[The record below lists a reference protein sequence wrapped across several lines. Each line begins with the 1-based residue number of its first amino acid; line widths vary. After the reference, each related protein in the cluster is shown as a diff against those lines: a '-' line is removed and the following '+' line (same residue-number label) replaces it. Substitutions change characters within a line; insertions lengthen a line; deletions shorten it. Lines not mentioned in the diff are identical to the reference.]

1 MADTL
6 QRINLNNLLSSG
18 IYTFEIDESQNIS
31 LPLTTGRL
39 IIGSSK
45 KGPVNSVVSITDLK
59 TARLVFGDI
68 DTQLENKGSFFHRA
82 IEVSL
87 REGPVY
93 ALNVL
98 PVTDDDKVWF
108 TTFNTEGASINTNNT
123 LSEFNQP
130 LSDFY
135 NTQRLWYADSNQLNK
150 TKNISLGDDFITNPA
165 TFGEIDADSNKIFSF
180 ANLGKKPLT
189 VWVKIA
195 DITGYDLTVK
205 EYYGQFGDDVE
216 VPKFLHPDDLV
227 SDYFVEIFAVE
238 GNWTDNVKLSNDPV
252 WKQYFNERGL
262 IRGKVNNFLSQ
273 GEVKVVLRTV
283 GSLIPDFKD
292 QTGTVVSID
301 KVINRIFVQTEVLC
315 GIDYD
320 KLELIDLTETGFT
333 DSSMQTHRVDLIGQ
347 GFDQLV
353 YMSDDTT
360 NRLIDV
366 LSYRQP
372 SDAEQT
378 FNIAGALE
386 SGTIDSNPVIT
397 GAVAVGPGDAITVND
412 GSNPVYIVAYENST
426 LYKAWKNGSIK
437 NTNEHDSSY
446 IKIDSG
452 YTATISGNTYK
463 FIKVYQYSD
472 LTLINREDV
481 TLSLTDTYTI
491 TNTELKSFKKVF
503 DLTDTNYFT
512 SYSILGVNKIKL
524 TINTSNR
531 TTIDEFIKP
540 NNYIKAKLVGDS
552 RPRFLKILSV
562 SSSTTLSPAE
572 TSYTVTTMVPSS
584 ETISGIYTD
593 NNELHVYKGVKNF
606 VQEYKGF
613 YLDSF
618 KLLERH
624 LPNKTADRQDDIL
637 GFVYNDTNIAKT
649 LADGETVDFR
659 YIIDS
664 YEGQIAQSSKYYL
677 AKIAADHGKCLAI
690 LNSPSFSQF
699 EKSVDPSFIDVTTKL
714 VSPAYIANGG
724 NLDLNPSFTFKFADG
739 DVNGIPVSTYAAYF
753 MPNLIIIDNGRNRSV
768 PPAPYVGNA
777 FMRKYSSGNTFSIV
791 GAKRGILLDP
801 EIVEPEYFLT
811 KEDRDF
817 LEPAG
822 FNLIVKRRGFGNMI
836 LSNNLAY
843 QRVRS
848 ALNNIHVRE
857 ALITIEKDIE
867 RILFNFLFDFNDE
880 ITQLRVKSIVKN
892 YLDAVLAARGISY
905 YEVQI
910 DAKNNTQEIIENN
923 AALLDIR
930 VDFPRGIH
938 KFINRIT
945 ITRVGGQLSSSQTGF
960 TPSF

>member
-98 PVTDDDKVWF
+98 PVDDDDKVWF
-108 TTFNTEGASINTNNT
+108 TTFNTEGSAMNTNNL

-150 TKNISLGDDFITNPA
+150 TKNIALGDDFITNPGL
-165 TFGEIDADSNKIFSF
+165 FGEIDADSNKIFSF
-180 ANLGKKPLT
+180 ANLGKKPMT

-195 DITGYDLTVK
+195 DVTGYDLTVK

-216 VPKFLHPDDLV
+216 VPAFLHPDDLV
-227 SDYFVEIFAVE
+227 SDYFVEIFAIE

-262 IRGKVNNFLSQ
+262 MRSKVNNFLSQ

-315 GIDYD
+315 GVDHD
-320 KLELIDLTETGFT
+320 KLELIDLTESSFT
-333 DSSMQTHRVDLIGQ
+333 DSSMQTHRVDLIGH
-347 GFDQLV
+347 GFDQLL
-353 YMSDDTT
+353 YMADDST
-360 NRLIDV
+360 NKLVDI

-372 SDAEQT
+372 SEGALSLK
-378 FNIAGALE
+378 IAGDLI

-397 GAVAVGPGDAITVND
+397 GSVPAGPNDAIVVDDTVT
-412 GSNPVYIVAYENST
+412 PKYIVAYENSS
-426 LYKAWKNGSIK
+426 LYTAWKNGFIK
-437 NTNEHDSSY
+437 NTNEHLTSY
-446 IKIDSG
+446 VRIDSG
-452 YTATISGNTYK
+452 FTATISGNTYK
-463 FIKVYQYSD
+463 FIKLYQYAD
-472 LTLINREDV
+472 VTLVNREDV
-481 TLSLTDTYTI
+481 TPTIAGYYDIANTD
-491 TNTELKSFKKVF
+491 LKSFKKVF

-512 SYSILGVNKIKL
+512 SYSILGINKIKL
-524 TINTSNR
+524 TINSTNK

-562 SSSTTLSPAE
+562 SSSTTLSPSE
-572 TSYTVTTMVPSS
+572 TSYTVTTMVPSAA
-584 ETISGIYTD
+584 TISGIYTD

-606 VQEYKGF
+606 IQEYKGF

-618 KLLERH
+618 KLLEKH

-637 GFVYNDTNIAKT
+637 GFIYNDTNIAKT

-690 LNSPSFSQF
+690 LNSPSFAQF
-699 EKSVDPSFIDVTTKL
+699 EKSVDPSFIDIATKL
-714 VSPAYIANGG
+714 VSPAHISTGG

-791 GAKRGILLDP
+791 GAKKGILLDP

-811 KEDRDF
+811 KEDRDY
-817 LEPAG
+817 LEPTG

-910 DAKNNTQEIIENN
+910 DAKNNTNEIIENN